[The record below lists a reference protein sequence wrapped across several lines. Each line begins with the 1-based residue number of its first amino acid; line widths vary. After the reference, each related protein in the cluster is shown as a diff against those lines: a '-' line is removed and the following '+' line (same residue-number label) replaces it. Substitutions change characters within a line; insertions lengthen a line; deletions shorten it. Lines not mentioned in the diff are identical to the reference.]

1 MLIMSSSNAT
11 KILINRSKSFLEAAK
26 ENFLRGLYDVACF
39 EADQAVQLMLKAY
52 LLKYRGFIPRTHSVR
67 KLLGE
72 LGKVGEVGSVA
83 S

>member
-1 MLIMSSSNAT
+1 
-11 KILINRSKSFLEAAK
+11 
-26 ENFLRGLYDVACF
+26 
-39 EADQAVQLMLKAY
+39 MLKAY